1 MIFINFVANFVHIMN
16 NACPTKMHGASTQIS
31 CLQCSINPICFPAG
45 LDMDIR
51 NDLYDILNHPPP
63 LDRGDV
69 LFRSGAPMKGIYA
82 IRSGAIKTYIT
93 DDNGHEQVTGY
104 YLPGELLSLGAV
116 HSGHHF
122 QNAEAL
128 ETTYLCLIPLEDLK
142 RLSASHPQ
150 IQEQLIYLLSKQ
162 LNEQHKMV
170 LHLGLKN
177 ATSRVAALL
186 LNCSER
192 CADRG
197 FSATDI
203 KLNLSRQDISSH
215 LGLAVE
221 TVCRIFS
228 QLKKK
233 KVIDFKGRQI
243 EILNF
248 DALNNYIGINL
259 DTKRS

>member
-1 MIFINFVANFVHIMN
+1 MNLACHTKINN
-16 NACPTKMHGASTQIS
+16 CSTQIS
-31 CLQCSINPICFPAG
+31 CLQCSINTICFPAG
-45 LDMDIR
+45 LDLDIR
-51 NDLYDILNHPPP
+51 SELYGILNHPPP
-63 LDRGDV
+63 LDRGEI

-104 YLPGELLSLGAV
+104 YLPGELLSLGAI

-128 ETTYLCLIPLEDLK
+128 ETTYLCLIPLEDLR
-142 RLSASHPQ
+142 RLSVDHPQ

-170 LHLGLKN
+170 LHLGLKS

-186 LNCSER
+186 LNCSDR

-203 KLNLSRQDISSH
+203 KLNLSRQDIGSH

-228 QLKKK
+228 QLKKQK
-233 KVIDFKGRQI
+233 LIDFKGRQI
-243 EILNF
+243 EILDF
-248 DALNNYIGINL
+248 EALNRHIGTNL
-259 DTKRS
+259 VQNS

>member
-1 MIFINFVANFVHIMN
+1 MSL
-16 NACPTKMHGASTQIS
+16 ACQVKLNDISTQIS
-31 CLQCSINPICFPAG
+31 CLQCSINTICFPSG
-45 LDMDIR
+45 LDLDIR
-51 NDLYDILNHPPP
+51 GELYSILHHPAP
-63 LDRGDV
+63 LDRGDI

-82 IRSGAIKTYIT
+82 IRSGTVKTYVT

-104 YLPGELLSLGAV
+104 YMPGELLALGAI

-128 ETTYLCLIPLEDLK
+128 ETSYLCLIPLEDLN
-142 RLSASHPQ
+142 RLSKSYPQ
-150 IQEQLIYLLSKQ
+150 IQEQLIQLLSKQ

-170 LHLGLKN
+170 LHLGLRS
-177 ATSRVAALL
+177 AISRVAALL

-192 CADRG
+192 SANRG
-197 FSATDI
+197 FSANEI
-203 KLNLSRQDISSH
+203 KLNLSRQDIGSH

-228 QLKKK
+228 QLKKERA
-233 KVIDFKGRQI
+233 INFKGRQI

-248 DALNNYIGINL
+248 ESLNRHIGINL
-259 DTKRS
+259 VQNEMNS

>member
-1 MIFINFVANFVHIMN
+1 
-16 NACPTKMHGASTQIS
+16 
-31 CLQCSINPICFPAG
+31 
-45 LDMDIR
+45 
-51 NDLYDILNHPPP
+51 
-63 LDRGDV
+63 
-69 LFRSGAPMKGIYA
+69 MKGIYA
-82 IRSGAIKTYIT
+82 IRSGAIKTFVT

-104 YLPGELLSLGAV
+104 YLPGELLGLGAI

-128 ETTYLCLIPLEDLK
+128 ETTYLCLIPVEDLR
-142 RLSASHPQ
+142 RLSVDHPQ

-186 LNCSER
+186 LNCSDR

-197 FSATDI
+197 FSASDI
-203 KLNLSRQDISSH
+203 KLNLSRQDIGSH

-228 QLKKK
+228 QLKKEK
-233 KVIDFKGRQI
+233 LIDFKGRQI
-243 EILNF
+243 EILDF
-248 DALNNYIGINL
+248 EALNRHIGTNL
-259 DTKRS
+259 VQK